1 MLASSHHRDR
11 RERLSDP
18 AYQAEQRAKKNALA
32 RRYYARRG
40 YRPMPSRVRARIRRC
55 VMECTPIIAENRRLA
70 IDPDSAVGPDVPVL
84 RIPKP
89 PQRLTDAER
98 ALRRRLKNQRKN
110 ARRAGAGGR
119 VKPAD
124 IEFLMRAQKGR
135 CFYCTRKLG
144 KKWHIDHFHPL
155 SLGGS
160 NERKNLRLAC
170 EPCNLAKSDKPAAEF
185 LGVMLI

>member
-1 MLASSHHRDR
+1 MLPTI
-11 RERLSDP
+11 RL
-18 AYQAEQRAKKNALA
+18 
-32 RRYYARRG
+32 
-40 YRPMPSRVRARIRRC
+40 
-55 VMECTPIIAENRRLA
+55 T
-70 IDPDSAVGPDVPVL
+70 
-84 RIPKP
+84 KP
-89 PQRLTDAER
+89 PKRLTEAER
-98 ALRRRLKNQRKN
+98 AMRRRLKNQRKN

-155 SLGGS
+155 SRGGS
-160 NERKNLRLAC
+160 NERGNLRLAC